1 VKHRKLLAVLT
12 ALPLLALAC
21 GGDKPK
27 EPGAVGATTGA
38 PAAKPTEDTTP
49 VELTMWFPFT
59 GREQKAL
66 EGVLKG
72 FQAKYPHIKVKA
84 TEAIEDGKII
94 QGIRSG
100 KVPDVAISW
109 STDYV
114 GFYCATGGFQDL
126 KPFIEKDKVD
136 LNQLSPAVRSYT
148 EFQGKRCALPVLH
161 DAYGLY
167 YNKDLLSAKGFTEPP
182 KTLSELTE
190 MTKKLTEFNADGSIK
205 VAGFVPSFGWYENSA
220 VHWAPAT
227 GAKWQ
232 DSEGKS
238 SLASDANWSKL
249 LTWQKELVDWYGYDK
264 LKRFTAKLGDEWS
277 ADNAFQKGK
286 VAIHLDGEWRTAF
299 IKNEAPKLN
308 YATAPMPV
316 DEAQPNLY
324 GGGYV
329 SGTIVGMPKG
339 AKNPDAAW
347 KLIQHL
353 AFETDA
359 LVELANG
366 LGNIPSTTGSAASPN
381 LEVSAQFK
389 TFLEIAG
396 HPATSTHPVTSSGA
410 AYQELFAGVLEKW
423 QAGNVSDLPKELAS
437 TDKQI
442 DKQLEQVGV
451 AP

>member
-1 VKHRKLLAVLT
+1 MKQRSFIA
-12 ALPLLALAC
+12 ALVAFPLLAIAC
-21 GGDKPK
+21 SDKAGDGKGSASTPKPQ
-27 EPGAVGATTGA
+27 ATQA
-38 PAAKPTEDTTP
+38 TEDTTP
-49 VELTMWFPFT
+49 VTLEIWHPFT
-59 GREQKAL
+59 AREQKAL

-72 FQAKYPHIKVKA
+72 FTAKYPHITVKP
-84 TEAIEDGKII
+84 TEAIDDGKI
-94 QGIRSG
+94 QQAVRSG

-114 GFYCATGGFQDL
+114 GFYCATKAWQDL
-126 KPFIEKDKVD
+126 KPFIDKTGAD
-136 LNQLSPAVRSYT
+136 LDELAPVVRSYT
-148 EFQGKRCALPVLH
+148 EYKGTRCAMPVLH

-167 YNKDLLSAKGFTEPP
+167 FNKDLLEKKGITAPP
-182 KTLSELTE
+182 KTLDELTE

-205 VAGFVPSFGWYENSA
+205 VAGFVPMFGWYENSA

-232 DSEGKS
+232 DASGKS
-238 SLASDANWSKL
+238 SLASDPNWAKL
-249 LTWQKELVDWYGYDK
+249 MKWQKDLVDWYGYDK

-277 ADNAFQKGK
+277 TDNAFMKGK

-299 IKNEAPKLN
+299 IKNDAPKLN
-308 YATAPMPV
+308 YGTAPMPV
-316 DEAQPNLY
+316 DAAQPNLY

-347 KLIQHL
+347 KLISYL
-353 AFETDA
+353 SLEPDP

-366 LGNIPSTTGSAASPN
+366 IGNVPSTKGSQNSPK
-381 LEVSAQFK
+381 LEVSKEFK
-389 TFLEIAG
+389 TFLDIAA
-396 HPATSTHPVTSSGA
+396 HPATSTHPVTASGA
-410 AYQELFAGVLEKW
+410 AYQEIFAGVLEKW
-423 QAGNVSDLPKELAS
+423 QSGKISDLTKELEA

-442 DKQLEQVGV
+442 NAQLGEVGI

>member
-1 VKHRKLLAVLT
+1 VKHRKFISVLI
-12 ALPLLALAC
+12 ALPLLAAAC
-21 GGDKPK
+21 GGDDKTK
-27 EPGAVGATTGA
+27 EPSAGGPTTAAA
-38 PAAKPTEDTTP
+38 PQATEDTTP
-49 VELTMWFPFT
+49 VELTIWHPFT
-59 GREQKAL
+59 AREQKAL

-72 FQAKYPHIKVKA
+72 FTAKYPHIKVKP
-84 TEAIEDGKII
+84 TEAIEDNKII

-114 GFYCATGGFQDL
+114 GFYCATGGWQDL
-126 KPFIEKDKVD
+126 KPFIEKEKVD
-136 LNQLSPAVRSYT
+136 LNQLSAAVRSYT
-148 EFQGKRCALPVLH
+148 EYQGKRCAMPVLH

-167 YNKDLLSAKGFTEPP
+167 YNKDMFAKAGLSEPP
-182 KTLSELTE
+182 KTLDELTE
-190 MTKKLTEFNADGSIK
+190 MTKKLTVKNPDGSIK
-205 VAGFVPSFGWYENSA
+205 VAGFIPMFGWYENSA

-232 DSEGKS
+232 NNEAKS
-238 SLASDANWSKL
+238 SLASDANWTKL
-249 LTWQKELVDWYGYDK
+249 LQWQKELVDWYGYDN

-277 ADNAFQKGK
+277 ADNAFHKGQ
-286 VAIHLDGEWRTAF
+286 VAMNLDGEWRTAF
-299 IKNEAPKLN
+299 IKNDAPKLN
-308 YATAPMPV
+308 YGTAPMPV
-316 DEAQPNLY
+316 DAAQPNLY

-339 AKNPDAAW
+339 AKNADAAW
-347 KLIQHL
+347 KLISYL
-353 AFETDA
+353 SLDTDA

-366 LGNIPSTTGSAASPN
+366 LGNVPSTTGSLSSPKLN
-381 LEVSAQFK
+381 VTNEFK
-389 TFLEIAG
+389 TFLDIAA
-396 HPATSTHPVTSSGA
+396 HPATSTHPVTASGA

-423 QAGNVSDLPKELAS
+423 QAGNIGDLPKELGS